1 MQGYSSGWVPMGYH
15 FPAMSGTEPF
25 VVDQTVTIDFTG
37 RLRPWVPALLTTLS
51 QTP

>member
-1 MQGYSSGWVPMGYH
+1 VSASRARRRDLPIQ
-15 FPAMSGTEPF
+15 PAGGLMEDLPLI
-25 VVDQTVTIDFTG
+25 QTVTIDFTG